1 MLLRSRLRGRLRGPF
16 HSRLRGPFH
25 GRMRGRST
33 VAEPVMFACQGSEWY
48 HLTDMT
54 SFGLDRAGHLPGVS
68 GRLPTGMILE
78 AEGRM
83 ILALIGTGNMG
94 QALAKGIIDRQ
105 IVPPADV
112 RLYDADHA
120 KCIAFANSI
129 GAVACPDGD
138 TAVREADVILV
149 AVKPQIMDSAIRAI
163 LLSIP
168 PQALLISIAA
178 GVTLSH
184 LRQTVGPDLALARVM
199 PNTPAMVGSAVSAVC
214 YDGASAEKQQQVQAL
229 LSSCGLVFNLPEKHF
244 DAVTGLS
251 GSGPAY
257 VMLMIE
263 SMADA
268 GVRLGLPRD
277 MAIQM
282 AAMTLMGSARMVLE
296 TGIHPA
302 VLKDQ
307 VCSPGGTT
315 IEAVTRLE
323 EDGLRAS
330 LIHAVC
336 AAAEKSK
343 RMREQ
348 AGEHG

>member
-1 MLLRSRLRGRLRGPF
+1 
-16 HSRLRGPFH
+16 
-25 GRMRGRST
+25 
-33 VAEPVMFACQGSEWY
+33 
-48 HLTDMT
+48 
-54 SFGLDRAGHLPGVS
+54 
-68 GRLPTGMILE
+68 
-78 AEGRM
+78 M

-105 IVPPADV
+105 VVSPADV
-112 RLYDADHA
+112 RLYDADRA
-120 KCIAFANSI
+120 KCMAFADSI
-129 GAVACPDGD
+129 GATACPDGD
-138 TAVREADVILV
+138 TAVREADIVLL
-149 AVKPQIMDSAIRAI
+149 AVKPQIMNSVIRSI
-163 LLSIP
+163 LASVP
-168 PQALLISIAA
+168 SKALLMSIAA
-178 GVTLSH
+178 GISLSH
-184 LRQTVGPDLALARVM
+184 LRHLAGPDLALARVM

-214 YDGASAEKQQQVQAL
+214 FDGAGEEQQEQVRAL
-229 LSSCGLVFNLPEKHF
+229 LSSCGMVFDLPEKHF

-263 SMADA
+263 AMADA

-282 AAMTLMGSARMVLE
+282 AAMTLQGSARLVLE
-296 TGIHPA
+296 TGVHPA